1 MNALD
6 EFVAQLERNRR
17 GQGGV
22 AVSVCSAH
30 PLVLRA
36 AFRSALRHDT
46 FALIEST
53 SNQVD
58 QYGGYT
64 GMKPA
69 DFAALVKQIAKE
81 EGFPAERV
89 LLGGDH
95 LGPNSWRNQGSEKAM
110 QETLELVR
118 SYVQAG
124 YRKIHL
130 DASFV
135 CSDDAGVLSDE
146 IVARRCAQM
155 ARVAEEAA
163 SGDKPIYVVGTE
175 VPTPGGT
182 QTDEGMHITSPADV
196 ERTLSVF
203 KETFLAHGLESA
215 WKRVVGLVIQ
225 PGVEFGDAMVHDYQP
240 QPALTAAIDQHPGM
254 VYEAHSTDYQSGS
267 NLARLAGNHFF
278 ILKVGP
284 WLTYA
289 LREGLF
295 SLELIERELNPS
307 RPSHFRETLAK
318 VMKAD
323 PKYWEKYYSGGKDEV
338 NYKIAFSYS
347 DRARYYLGHREVV
360 DSLNRLLENL
370 SPEVPDGLISQYLPT
385 QYRAVREGTLGRT
398 PSELA
403 VDRVSNVLDLY
414 FAAANQAAA

>member
-6 EFVAQLERNRR
+6 EFVAQLERNRS

-36 AFRSALRHDT
+36 AFRSALRFDT

-69 DFAALVKQIAKE
+69 DFAALVNKIAAE
-81 EGFPAERV
+81 EGFPAERI

-95 LGPNSWRNQGSEKAM
+95 LGPNSWRHLGSEKAM
-110 QETLELVR
+110 QETLQLVR

-135 CSDDAGVLSDE
+135 CSDDAGPLSDE

-155 ARVAEEAA
+155 AQVAEEAA
-163 SGDKPIYVVGTE
+163 TGAKPIYVVGTE
-175 VPTPGGT
+175 VPIPGGT
-182 QTDEGMHITSPADV
+182 QVDEGMHVTSPADV
-196 ERTLSVF
+196 ERTLGVF
-203 KETFLAHGLESA
+203 RETFLAHGLNDA
-215 WKRVVGLVIQ
+215 WSRVIGLVIQ

-240 QPALTAAIDQHPGM
+240 TPALTAVIDRQPGLA
-254 VYEAHSTDYQSGS
+254 YEAHSTDYQSGS
-267 NLARLAGNHFF
+267 NLARLAQNHFF

-295 SLELIERELNPS
+295 SLECIERELKPANPS
-307 RPSHFRETLAK
+307 CFRETLTG

-323 PKYWEKYYSGGKDEV
+323 PKYWEKYYSGSADEV
-338 NYKIAFSYS
+338 DYKIAFSYS
-347 DRARYYLGHREVV
+347 DRARYYLGHKDVV

-370 SPEVPDGLISQYLPT
+370 APEVPDGLISQYLPI
-385 QYRAVREGTLGRT
+385 QYQAVREGKLGKH
-398 PSELA
+398 PMDLA

-414 FAAANQAAA
+414 FAAGQ

>member
-36 AFRSALRHDT
+36 AFRSALRYDT

-69 DFAALVKQIAKE
+69 DFAALVRRIAEE

-95 LGPNSWRNQGSEKAM
+95 LGPNSWRHLGSEKAM
-110 QETLELVR
+110 QETLQLVR

-135 CSDDAGVLSDE
+135 CADDAGPLSDE
-146 IVARRCAQM
+146 VVARRCAQM
-155 ARVAEEAA
+155 AQVAEEAA
-163 SGDKPIYVVGTE
+163 SGEKPIYVVGTE

-182 QTDEGMHITSPADV
+182 QADEGMHVTSPADV
-196 ERTLSVF
+196 ERTLGVF
-203 KETFLAHGLESA
+203 RETFLAHGLSDA
-215 WKRVVGLVIQ
+215 WSRVVGLVIQ

-240 QPALTAAIDQHPGM
+240 TPALTAVIDRQPGLA
-254 VYEAHSTDYQSGS
+254 YEAHSTDYQSGS
-267 NLARLAGNHFF
+267 NLARLARNHFF

-295 SLELIERELNPS
+295 SLECIERELNPANPS
-307 RPSHFRETLAK
+307 RFRETLAG

-323 PKYWEKYYSGGKDEV
+323 PKYWEKYYSGSADEV
-338 NYKIAFSYS
+338 DYKIAFSYS
-347 DRARYYLGHREVV
+347 DRARYYLGHKDVA
-360 DSLNRLLENL
+360 DSLNRLLDNL
-370 SPEVPDGLISQYLPT
+370 SPEVPDGLISQYLPL
-385 QYRAVREGTLGRT
+385 QYQAVREGRLGKH
-398 PSELA
+398 PMDLA

-414 FAAANQAAA
+414 FEAGK

>member
-6 EFVAQLERNRR
+6 EFVSQLERNRR
-17 GQGGV
+17 GQGGA

-36 AFRSALRHDT
+36 AFRSALRYDT

-69 DFAALVKQIAKE
+69 DFAALVNKIAAE

-95 LGPNSWRNQGSEKAM
+95 LGPNSWRHLGSEKAM
-110 QETLELVR
+110 QETLQLVR

-135 CSDDAGVLSDE
+135 CSDDAGTLSDE

-155 ARVAEEAA
+155 AQVAEEAA
-163 SGDKPIYVVGTE
+163 SGTKPIYVVGTE

-182 QTDEGMHITSPADV
+182 QADEGMHVTSPADV
-196 ERTLSVF
+196 ERTLGVF
-203 KETFLAHGLESA
+203 RDTFLDHGLSDA
-215 WKRVVGLVIQ
+215 WNRVVGLVIQ

-240 QPALTAAIDQHPGM
+240 TPALTAVIDRQPGLA
-254 VYEAHSTDYQSGS
+254 YEAHSTDYQSGS
-267 NLARLAGNHFF
+267 NLARLVDNHFF

-295 SLELIERELNPS
+295 SLEFIECELKPANPS
-307 RPSHFRETLAK
+307 RFRETLAR
-318 VMKAD
+318 VMQAD
-323 PKYWEKYYSGGKDEV
+323 PKYWEKYYSGSADEV
-338 NYKIAFSYS
+338 DYKIAFSYS
-347 DRARYYLGHREVV
+347 DRARYYLGHKDVV
-360 DSLNRLLENL
+360 DSLNRLLDNL
-370 SPEVPDGLISQYLPT
+370 SPEVPDGLISQYLPM
-385 QYRAVREGTLGRT
+385 QYQAVREGKLGKH
-398 PSELA
+398 PADLA

-414 FAAANQAAA
+414 FGAGK

>member
-36 AFRSALRHDT
+36 AFRSALRYDT

-69 DFAALVKQIAKE
+69 DFAALVRRIAEE

-95 LGPNSWRNQGSEKAM
+95 LGPNSWRHLGSEKAM
-110 QETLELVR
+110 QETLQLVR

-135 CSDDAGVLSDE
+135 CTDDAGPLSDE
-146 IVARRCAQM
+146 VVARRCAQM
-155 ARVAEEAA
+155 AQVAEEAA
-163 SGDKPIYVVGTE
+163 SGEKPIYVVGTE

-182 QTDEGMHITSPADV
+182 QVDEGMHVTSPADV
-196 ERTLSVF
+196 ERTLGVF
-203 KETFLAHGLESA
+203 RETFLAHGLSDA
-215 WKRVVGLVIQ
+215 WSRVVGLVIQ

-240 QPALTAAIDQHPGM
+240 TPALTAVIDRQPGLA
-254 VYEAHSTDYQSGS
+254 YEAHSTDYQSGS
-267 NLARLAGNHFF
+267 NLASLARNHFF

-295 SLELIERELNPS
+295 SLECIERELKPANPS
-307 RPSHFRETLAK
+307 RFRETLAG
-318 VMKAD
+318 VMNAD
-323 PKYWEKYYSGGKDEV
+323 PKYWEKYYSGSADEV
-338 NYKIAFSYS
+338 DYKIAFSYS
-347 DRARYYLGHREVV
+347 DRARYYLGHKDVV
-360 DSLNRLLENL
+360 DSLNSLLENL
-370 SPEVPDGLISQYLPT
+370 SPEVPDGLISQYLPL
-385 QYRAVREGTLGRT
+385 QYQAVREGRLGKH
-398 PSELA
+398 PMDLA

-414 FAAANQAAA
+414 FAAGK

>member
-36 AFRSALRHDT
+36 AFRSALRYDT

-69 DFAALVKQIAKE
+69 DFAALVRRIAEE

-95 LGPNSWRNQGSEKAM
+95 LGPNSWRHLGSEKAM
-110 QETLELVR
+110 QETLQLVR

-135 CSDDAGVLSDE
+135 CTDDAGPLSDE
-146 IVARRCAQM
+146 VVARRCAQM
-155 ARVAEEAA
+155 AQVAEEAA
-163 SGDKPIYVVGTE
+163 SGEKPIYVVGTE

-182 QTDEGMHITSPADV
+182 QADEGMHVTSPADV
-196 ERTLSVF
+196 ERTLGVF
-203 KETFLAHGLESA
+203 RETFLAHGLSDA
-215 WKRVVGLVIQ
+215 WSRVVGLVIQ

-240 QPALTAAIDQHPGM
+240 TPALTAVIDRQPGLA
-254 VYEAHSTDYQSGS
+254 YEAHSTDYQSGS
-267 NLARLAGNHFF
+267 NLARLARNHFF

-295 SLELIERELNPS
+295 SLECIERELNPANPS
-307 RPSHFRETLAK
+307 RFRETLAG

-323 PKYWEKYYSGGKDEV
+323 PKYWEKYYSGSADEV
-338 NYKIAFSYS
+338 DYKIAFSYS
-347 DRARYYLGHREVV
+347 DRARYYLGHKDVA
-360 DSLNRLLENL
+360 DSLNRLLDNL
-370 SPEVPDGLISQYLPT
+370 SPEVPDGLISQYLPL
-385 QYRAVREGTLGRT
+385 QYQAVREGRLGKH
-398 PSELA
+398 PMDLA

-414 FAAANQAAA
+414 FEAGK

>member
-6 EFVAQLERNRR
+6 EFAAQLERNRA
-17 GQGGV
+17 GEGGV

-30 PLVLRA
+30 PMVLRA

-69 DFAALVKQIAKE
+69 DFAALVRKIADE
-81 EGFPAERV
+81 EGFPSERV

-95 LGPNSWRNQGSEKAM
+95 LGPNSWRHLGSEKAM
-110 QETLELVR
+110 QETLQLVR

-135 CSDDAGVLSDE
+135 CSDDSGPLSDE

-155 ARVAEEAA
+155 AEVAEEAA
-163 SGDKPIYVVGTE
+163 TGDKPIYVVGTE

-182 QTDEGMHITSPADV
+182 QADEGMHVTSPADV
-196 ERTLSVF
+196 ERTLGVF
-203 KETFLAHGLESA
+203 RETFLAHGLGDA
-215 WKRVVGLVIQ
+215 WSRVVGLVIQ

-240 QPALTAAIDQHPGM
+240 TPALTAVMDRYPGM
-254 VYEAHSTDYQSGS
+254 AYEAHSTDYQSGS
-267 NLARLAGNHFF
+267 NLARMVQNHFF

-295 SLELIERELNPS
+295 GLEFMERELNPASPS
-307 RPSHFRETLAK
+307 RFRETLAR

-323 PKYWEKYYSGGKDEV
+323 PKYWEKYYSGSADEV
-338 NYKIAFSYS
+338 DYKLAFSYS
-347 DRARYYLGHREVV
+347 DRARYYLGNREVG

-370 SPEVPDGLISQYLPT
+370 SPEVPDGLISQYLPM
-385 QYRAVREGTLGRT
+385 QYQAVREGSLGKH
-398 PSELA
+398 PSALA

-414 FAAANQAAA
+414 FAAGK

>member
-6 EFVAQLERNRR
+6 EFVAKLERNRS

-36 AFRSALRHDT
+36 AFRSALRFDT

-69 DFAALVKQIAKE
+69 DFAALVNKIAAE
-81 EGFPAERV
+81 EGFPAERI

-95 LGPNSWRNQGSEKAM
+95 LGPNSWRHLGSEKAM
-110 QETLELVR
+110 QETLQLVR

-135 CSDDAGVLSDE
+135 CSDDAGPLSDE

-155 ARVAEEAA
+155 AQVAEEAA
-163 SGDKPIYVVGTE
+163 TGAKPIYVVGTE
-175 VPTPGGT
+175 VPIPGGT
-182 QTDEGMHITSPADV
+182 QVDEGMHVTSPADV
-196 ERTLSVF
+196 ERTLGVF
-203 KETFLAHGLESA
+203 RETFLAHGLNDA
-215 WKRVVGLVIQ
+215 WSRVVGLVIQ

-240 QPALTAAIDQHPGM
+240 TPALTAVIDRQPGLA
-254 VYEAHSTDYQSGS
+254 YEAHSTDYQSGS
-267 NLARLAGNHFF
+267 NLARLAQNHFF

-295 SLELIERELNPS
+295 SLECVERELKPANPS
-307 RPSHFRETLAK
+307 CFRETLTG

-323 PKYWEKYYSGGKDEV
+323 PKYWEKYYSGSADEV
-338 NYKIAFSYS
+338 DYKIAFSYS
-347 DRARYYLGHREVV
+347 DRARYYLGHKDVV

-370 SPEVPDGLISQYLPT
+370 APEVPDGLISQYLPI
-385 QYRAVREGTLGRT
+385 QYQAVREGKLGKH
-398 PSELA
+398 PMDLA
-403 VDRVSNVLDLY
+403 VDRVNNVLDLY
-414 FAAANQAAA
+414 FAAGQ

>member
-6 EFVAQLERNRR
+6 EFVSQLERNRR

-36 AFRSALRHDT
+36 AFRSALRYDT

-69 DFAALVKQIAKE
+69 DFAALVRRIAEE
-81 EGFPAERV
+81 EGFPTGRV

-95 LGPNSWRNQGSEKAM
+95 LGPNSWRHLGSEKAM
-110 QETLELVR
+110 QETLQLVR

-135 CSDDAGVLSDE
+135 CTDDAGPLSDE
-146 IVARRCAQM
+146 VVARRCAQM
-155 ARVAEEAA
+155 AQVAEEAA
-163 SGDKPIYVVGTE
+163 SGEKPIYVVGTE

-182 QTDEGMHITSPADV
+182 QVDEGMHVTSPADV
-196 ERTLSVF
+196 ERTLGVF
-203 KETFLAHGLESA
+203 RETFLAHGLSDA
-215 WKRVVGLVIQ
+215 WSRVVGLVIQ

-240 QPALTAAIDQHPGM
+240 TPALTAVIDRQPGLA
-254 VYEAHSTDYQSGS
+254 YEAHSTDYQSGS
-267 NLARLAGNHFF
+267 NLARLARNHFF

-295 SLELIERELNPS
+295 SLECIERELNPANPS
-307 RPSHFRETLAK
+307 RFRETLAG
-318 VMKAD
+318 VMKSD
-323 PKYWEKYYSGGKDEV
+323 PKYWEKYYSGSADEV
-338 NYKIAFSYS
+338 DYKIAFSYS
-347 DRARYYLGHREVV
+347 DRARYYLGHKDVA
-360 DSLNRLLENL
+360 DSLNRLLDNL
-370 SPEVPDGLISQYLPT
+370 SPEVPDGLISQYLPL
-385 QYRAVREGTLGRT
+385 QYQAVREGRLGKH
-398 PSELA
+398 PMDLA

-414 FAAANQAAA
+414 FEAGK

>member
-36 AFRSALRHDT
+36 AFRSALRYDT

-69 DFAALVKQIAKE
+69 DFAALVRRIAEE

-95 LGPNSWRNQGSEKAM
+95 LGPNSWRHLGSEKAM
-110 QETLELVR
+110 QETLQLVR

-135 CSDDAGVLSDE
+135 CTDDAGPLSDE
-146 IVARRCAQM
+146 VVARRCAQM
-155 ARVAEEAA
+155 AQVAEEAA
-163 SGDKPIYVVGTE
+163 SGEKPIYVVGTE

-182 QTDEGMHITSPADV
+182 QVDEGMHVTSPADV
-196 ERTLSVF
+196 ERTLGVF
-203 KETFLAHGLESA
+203 RETFLAHGLSDA
-215 WKRVVGLVIQ
+215 WSRVVGLVIQ

-240 QPALTAAIDQHPGM
+240 MPAITAVIDRQPGLA
-254 VYEAHSTDYQSGS
+254 YEAHSTDYQSGS
-267 NLARLAGNHFF
+267 NLASLARNHFF

-295 SLELIERELNPS
+295 SLECIERELNPANPS
-307 RPSHFRETLAK
+307 RFRETLAG

-323 PKYWEKYYSGGKDEV
+323 PKYWEKYYSGSADEV
-338 NYKIAFSYS
+338 DYKIAFSYS
-347 DRARYYLGHREVV
+347 DRARYYLGHKDVA

-370 SPEVPDGLISQYLPT
+370 SPEVPDGLISQYLPL
-385 QYRAVREGTLGRT
+385 QYQAVREGRLGKH
-398 PSELA
+398 PMDLA

-414 FAAANQAAA
+414 FEAGK

>member
-30 PLVLRA
+30 PMILRA
-36 AFRSALRHDT
+36 AFRSALRYDT

-69 DFAALVKQIAKE
+69 DFAALVKQIAAE
-81 EGFPAERV
+81 ERFPAERV

-95 LGPNSWRNQGSEKAM
+95 LGPNSWRHLGSEKAM
-110 QETLELVR
+110 QETLQLVR

-155 ARVAEEAA
+155 AQVAEDAA
-163 SGDKPIYVVGTE
+163 TGEKPIYVVGTE

-182 QTDEGMHITSPADV
+182 QADEGMHVTSPADV
-196 ERTLSVF
+196 ERTLGVF
-203 KETFLAHGLESA
+203 KETFLEHGLSEA
-215 WKRVVGLVIQ
+215 WNRVVGLVIQ
-225 PGVEFGDAMVHDYQP
+225 PGVEFGDSMVHDYQP
-240 QPALTAAIDQHPGM
+240 TPALAAVIDRHPGM
-254 VYEAHSTDYQSGS
+254 AYEAHSTDYQSGS
-267 NLARLAGNHFF
+267 NLARLVDNHFF

-295 SLELIERELNPS
+295 SLEFIERELDPANPS
-307 RPSHFRETLAK
+307 RFRETLAR

-323 PKYWEKYYSGGKDEV
+323 PKYWEKYYSGGAEEV
-338 NYKIAFSYS
+338 NYKLAFSYS
-347 DRARYYLGHREVV
+347 DRARYYLGNREVAGA
-360 DSLNRLLENL
+360 LERLLDNL
-370 SPEVPDGLISQYLPT
+370 SPEVPDGLISQYLPM
-385 QYRAVREGTLGRT
+385 QYRSIREGRLGRH
-398 PSELA
+398 PSDLA

-414 FAAANQAAA
+414 FAAGK

>member
-36 AFRSALRHDT
+36 AFRSALRYDT

-69 DFAALVKQIAKE
+69 DFAALVRRIAEE

-95 LGPNSWRNQGSEKAM
+95 LGPNSWRHLGSEKAM
-110 QETLELVR
+110 QETLQLVR

-135 CSDDAGVLSDE
+135 CADDAGPLSDE

-155 ARVAEEAA
+155 AQVAEEAA
-163 SGDKPIYVVGTE
+163 SDEKPIYVVGTE

-182 QTDEGMHITSPADV
+182 QADEGMHVTSPADV
-196 ERTLSVF
+196 DRTLGVF
-203 KETFLAHGLESA
+203 RETFLAHGLSDA
-215 WKRVVGLVIQ
+215 WSRVVGLVIQ

-240 QPALTAAIDQHPGM
+240 TPALTAVIDRQPGLA
-254 VYEAHSTDYQSGS
+254 YEAHSTDYQSGS
-267 NLARLAGNHFF
+267 NLARLAQNHFF

-295 SLELIERELNPS
+295 SLECIERELNPANPS
-307 RPSHFRETLAK
+307 RFRETLAG

-323 PKYWEKYYSGGKDEV
+323 PKYWEKYYSGSADEV
-338 NYKIAFSYS
+338 DYKIAFSYS
-347 DRARYYLGHREVV
+347 DRARYYLGHKDVA
-360 DSLNRLLENL
+360 DSLNQLLDNL
-370 SPEVPDGLISQYLPT
+370 SPEVPDGLISQYLPM
-385 QYRAVREGTLGRT
+385 QYQAVREGRLGKH
-398 PSELA
+398 PSDLA

-414 FAAANQAAA
+414 FAAGK

>member
-6 EFVAQLERNRR
+6 EFVAQLERNRS

-36 AFRSALRHDT
+36 AFRSALRFDT
-46 FALIEST
+46 FALIELT

-64 GMKPA
+64 GMRPA
-69 DFAALVKQIAKE
+69 DFAALVNKIAVE
-81 EGFPAERV
+81 EGFPVERV

-95 LGPNSWRNQGSEKAM
+95 LGPNSWRHLGSEKAM
-110 QETLELVR
+110 QETLQLVR

-135 CSDDAGVLSDE
+135 CSDDAGPLSDE

-155 ARVAEEAA
+155 AQVAEEAA
-163 SGDKPIYVVGTE
+163 TGAKPIYVVGTE
-175 VPTPGGT
+175 APIPGGT
-182 QTDEGMHITSPADV
+182 QVDEGMHVTSPADV
-196 ERTLSVF
+196 ERTLGVF
-203 KETFLAHGLESA
+203 RETFLAHGLNDA
-215 WKRVVGLVIQ
+215 WSRVVGLVIQ

-240 QPALTAAIDQHPGM
+240 TPALTAVIDRQPGLA
-254 VYEAHSTDYQSGS
+254 YEAHSTDYQSGS
-267 NLARLAGNHFF
+267 NLARLAQNHFF

-295 SLELIERELNPS
+295 SLECIERELKPANPS
-307 RPSHFRETLAK
+307 RFRETLTG

-323 PKYWEKYYSGGKDEV
+323 PKYWEKYYSGSADEV
-338 NYKIAFSYS
+338 DYKIAFSYS
-347 DRARYYLGHREVV
+347 DRARYYLGHKDVV

-370 SPEVPDGLISQYLPT
+370 APEVPDGLISQYLPI
-385 QYRAVREGTLGRT
+385 QYQAVREGKLGKH
-398 PSELA
+398 PMDLA

-414 FAAANQAAA
+414 FAAGQ

>member
-36 AFRSALRHDT
+36 AFRSALRYDT

-69 DFAALVKQIAKE
+69 DFAALVRRIAEE

-95 LGPNSWRNQGSEKAM
+95 LGPNSWRHLGSEKAM
-110 QETLELVR
+110 QETLQLVR

-135 CSDDAGVLSDE
+135 CTDDAGPLSDE
-146 IVARRCAQM
+146 VVARRCAQM
-155 ARVAEEAA
+155 AQVAEEAA
-163 SGDKPIYVVGTE
+163 SGEKPIYVVGTE

-182 QTDEGMHITSPADV
+182 QADEGMHVTSPADV
-196 ERTLSVF
+196 ERTLGVF
-203 KETFLAHGLESA
+203 RETFLAHGLSDA
-215 WKRVVGLVIQ
+215 WSRVVGLVIQ

-240 QPALTAAIDQHPGM
+240 MPAITAVIDRQPGLA
-254 VYEAHSTDYQSGS
+254 YEAHSTDYQSGS
-267 NLARLAGNHFF
+267 NLARLARNHFF

-295 SLELIERELNPS
+295 SLECIERELNPANPS
-307 RPSHFRETLAK
+307 RFRETLAG

-323 PKYWEKYYSGGKDEV
+323 PKYWEKYYSGSADEV
-338 NYKIAFSYS
+338 DYKIAFSYS
-347 DRARYYLGHREVV
+347 DRARYYLGHKDVA

-370 SPEVPDGLISQYLPT
+370 SPEVPDGLISQYLPL
-385 QYRAVREGTLGRT
+385 QYQAVREGRLGKH
-398 PSELA
+398 PMDLA

-414 FAAANQAAA
+414 FAAGK

>member
-1 MNALD
+1 MNTLD
-6 EFVAQLERNRR
+6 EFVAQLERNRS

-36 AFRSALRHDT
+36 AFRSARRYDT

-69 DFAALVKQIAKE
+69 DFAALVNKIAAE
-81 EGFPAERV
+81 EGFPAERI

-95 LGPNSWRNQGSEKAM
+95 LGPNSWRHLGSEKAM
-110 QETLELVR
+110 QETLQLVR

-135 CSDDAGVLSDE
+135 CSDDAGPLSDE

-155 ARVAEEAA
+155 AQVAEEAA
-163 SGDKPIYVVGTE
+163 TGAKPIYVVGTE
-175 VPTPGGT
+175 VPIPGGT
-182 QTDEGMHITSPADV
+182 QVDEGMHVTSPADV
-196 ERTLSVF
+196 ERTLGVF
-203 KETFLAHGLESA
+203 RETFLAHGLNDA
-215 WKRVVGLVIQ
+215 WSRVVGLVIQ

-240 QPALTAAIDQHPGM
+240 TPALTAVIDRQPGLA
-254 VYEAHSTDYQSGS
+254 YEAHSTDYQSGS
-267 NLARLAGNHFF
+267 NLARLAQNHFF

-295 SLELIERELNPS
+295 SLECIERELKPANPS
-307 RPSHFRETLAK
+307 RFRETLTG

-323 PKYWEKYYSGGKDEV
+323 PKYWEKYYSGSADEV
-338 NYKIAFSYS
+338 DYKIAFSYS
-347 DRARYYLGHREVV
+347 DRARYYLGHKDVV

-370 SPEVPDGLISQYLPT
+370 APEVPDGLISQYLPI
-385 QYRAVREGTLGRT
+385 QYQAVREGKLGKH
-398 PSELA
+398 PMDLA

-414 FAAANQAAA
+414 FAAGQ

>member
-36 AFRSALRHDT
+36 AFRSALRYDT

-69 DFAALVKQIAKE
+69 DFAALVRRIAEE

-95 LGPNSWRNQGSEKAM
+95 LGPNSWRHLGSEKAM
-110 QETLELVR
+110 QETLQLVR

-135 CSDDAGVLSDE
+135 CTDDAGPLSDE
-146 IVARRCAQM
+146 VVARRCAQM
-155 ARVAEEAA
+155 AQVAEEAA
-163 SGDKPIYVVGTE
+163 SGEKPIYVVGTE

-182 QTDEGMHITSPADV
+182 QADEGMHVTSPADV
-196 ERTLSVF
+196 ERTLGVF
-203 KETFLAHGLESA
+203 RETFLAHGLSDA
-215 WKRVVGLVIQ
+215 WSRVVGLVIQ

-240 QPALTAAIDQHPGM
+240 MPAITAVIDRQPGLA
-254 VYEAHSTDYQSGS
+254 YEAHSTDYQSGS
-267 NLARLAGNHFF
+267 NLASLARNHFF

-295 SLELIERELNPS
+295 SLECIERELNPANPS
-307 RPSHFRETLAK
+307 RFRETLAG

-323 PKYWEKYYSGGKDEV
+323 PKYWEKYYSGSADEV
-338 NYKIAFSYS
+338 DYKIAFSYS
-347 DRARYYLGHREVV
+347 DRARYYLGHKDVA

-370 SPEVPDGLISQYLPT
+370 SPEVPDGLISQYLPL
-385 QYRAVREGTLGRT
+385 QYQAVREGRLGKH
-398 PSELA
+398 PMDLA

-414 FAAANQAAA
+414 FEAGK

>member
-6 EFVAQLERNRR
+6 EFVSQLERNRR

-36 AFRSALRHDT
+36 AFRSALRYDT

-69 DFAALVKQIAKE
+69 DFAALVRRIAEE

-95 LGPNSWRNQGSEKAM
+95 LGPNSWRHLGSEKAM
-110 QETLELVR
+110 QETLQLVR

-135 CSDDAGVLSDE
+135 CTDDAGPLSDE
-146 IVARRCAQM
+146 VVARRCAQM
-155 ARVAEEAA
+155 AQVAEEAA
-163 SGDKPIYVVGTE
+163 SGEKPIYVVGTE

-182 QTDEGMHITSPADV
+182 QADEGMHVTSPADV
-196 ERTLSVF
+196 ERTLGVF
-203 KETFLAHGLESA
+203 RETFLAHGLSDA
-215 WKRVVGLVIQ
+215 WSRVVGLVIQ

-240 QPALTAAIDQHPGM
+240 TPAITAVIDRQPGLA
-254 VYEAHSTDYQSGS
+254 YEAHSTDYQSGS
-267 NLARLAGNHFF
+267 NLARLARNHFF

-295 SLELIERELNPS
+295 SLECIERELNPANPS
-307 RPSHFRETLAK
+307 RFRETLAG

-323 PKYWEKYYSGGKDEV
+323 PKYWEKYYSGSADEV
-338 NYKIAFSYS
+338 DYKIAFSYS
-347 DRARYYLGHREVV
+347 DRARYYLGHKDVA
-360 DSLNRLLENL
+360 DSLNRLLDNL
-370 SPEVPDGLISQYLPT
+370 SPEVPDGLISQYLPL
-385 QYRAVREGTLGRT
+385 QYQAVREGRLGKH
-398 PSELA
+398 PMDLA

-414 FAAANQAAA
+414 FEAGK

>member
-36 AFRSALRHDT
+36 AFRSALRYDT

-69 DFAALVKQIAKE
+69 DFAALVRRIAEE
-81 EGFPAERV
+81 EGFPTERV

-95 LGPNSWRNQGSEKAM
+95 LGPNSWRHLGSEKAM
-110 QETLELVR
+110 QETLQLVR

-135 CSDDAGVLSDE
+135 CTDDAGPLSDE
-146 IVARRCAQM
+146 VVARRCAQM
-155 ARVAEEAA
+155 AQVAEMAA
-163 SGDKPIYVVGTE
+163 SGEKPIYVVGTE

-182 QTDEGMHITSPADV
+182 QADEGMHVTSPADV
-196 ERTLSVF
+196 ERTLGVF
-203 KETFLAHGLESA
+203 RETFLAHGLSDA
-215 WKRVVGLVIQ
+215 WSRVVGLVIQ

-240 QPALTAAIDQHPGM
+240 MPAITAVIDRQPGLA
-254 VYEAHSTDYQSGS
+254 YEAHSTDYQSGS
-267 NLARLAGNHFF
+267 NLASLARNHFF

-295 SLELIERELNPS
+295 SLECIERELNPANPS
-307 RPSHFRETLAK
+307 RFRETLAG

-323 PKYWEKYYSGGKDEV
+323 PKYWEKYYSGSADEV
-338 NYKIAFSYS
+338 DYKIAFSYS
-347 DRARYYLGHREVV
+347 DRARYYLGHKDVA
-360 DSLNRLLENL
+360 DSLNRLLDNL
-370 SPEVPDGLISQYLPT
+370 SPEVPDGLISQYLPL
-385 QYRAVREGTLGRT
+385 QYQAVREGRLGKH
-398 PSELA
+398 PMDLA

-414 FAAANQAAA
+414 FAAGK

>member
-36 AFRSALRHDT
+36 AFRSALRYDT

-69 DFAALVKQIAKE
+69 DFAALVRRIAEE

-95 LGPNSWRNQGSEKAM
+95 LGPNSWRHLGSEKAM
-110 QETLELVR
+110 QETLQLVR

-135 CSDDAGVLSDE
+135 CADDAGPLSDE

-155 ARVAEEAA
+155 AQVAEEAA
-163 SGDKPIYVVGTE
+163 SGEKPIYVVGTE

-182 QTDEGMHITSPADV
+182 QADEGMHVTSPADV
-196 ERTLSVF
+196 ERTLGVF
-203 KETFLAHGLESA
+203 RETFLAHGLSDA
-215 WKRVVGLVIQ
+215 WSRVVGLVIQ

-240 QPALTAAIDQHPGM
+240 MPAITAVIDRQPGLA
-254 VYEAHSTDYQSGS
+254 YEAHSTDYQSGS
-267 NLARLAGNHFF
+267 NLARLARNHFF

-295 SLELIERELNPS
+295 SLECIERELNPANPS
-307 RPSHFRETLAK
+307 RFRETLAG

-323 PKYWEKYYSGGKDEV
+323 PKYWEKYYSGSADEV
-338 NYKIAFSYS
+338 DYKIAFSYS
-347 DRARYYLGHREVV
+347 DRARYYLGHKDVA
-360 DSLNRLLENL
+360 DSLNQLLDNL
-370 SPEVPDGLISQYLPT
+370 SPEVPDGLISQYLPM
-385 QYRAVREGTLGRT
+385 QYQAVREGRLGKH
-398 PSELA
+398 PSDLA

-414 FAAANQAAA
+414 FAAGK

>member
-6 EFVAQLERNRR
+6 EFVAQLERNRS

-36 AFRSALRHDT
+36 AFRSALRFDT

-69 DFAALVKQIAKE
+69 DFAALVNKIAAE
-81 EGFPAERV
+81 EGFPAERI

-95 LGPNSWRNQGSEKAM
+95 LGPNSWRHLGSEKAM
-110 QETLELVR
+110 QETLQLVR

-135 CSDDAGVLSDE
+135 CSDDAGPLSDE

-155 ARVAEEAA
+155 AQVAEEAA
-163 SGDKPIYVVGTE
+163 TGAKPIYVVGTE
-175 VPTPGGT
+175 VPIPGGT
-182 QTDEGMHITSPADV
+182 QVDEGMHV
-196 ERTLSVF
+196 ERTLGVF
-203 KETFLAHGLESA
+203 RETFLAHGLNDA
-215 WKRVVGLVIQ
+215 WSRVVGLVIQ

-240 QPALTAAIDQHPGM
+240 TPALTAVIDRQPGLA
-254 VYEAHSTDYQSGS
+254 YEAHSTDYQSGS
-267 NLARLAGNHFF
+267 NLARLAQNHFF

-295 SLELIERELNPS
+295 SLECIERELKPANPS
-307 RPSHFRETLAK
+307 CFRETLTG

-323 PKYWEKYYSGGKDEV
+323 PKYWEKYYSGSADEV
-338 NYKIAFSYS
+338 DYKIAFSYS
-347 DRARYYLGHREVV
+347 DRARYYLGHKDVV

-370 SPEVPDGLISQYLPT
+370 APEVPDGLISQYLPI
-385 QYRAVREGTLGRT
+385 QYQAVREGKLGKH
-398 PSELA
+398 PMDLA

-414 FAAANQAAA
+414 FAAGQ

>member
-1 MNALD
+1 MTALD
-6 EFVAQLERNRR
+6 EFVTQLERNRR

-30 PLVLRA
+30 PMVLRA
-36 AFRSALRHDT
+36 AFRSARRHDT

-69 DFAALVKQIAKE
+69 DFAALVSRIAAE

-95 LGPNSWRNQGSEKAM
+95 LGPNTWRHLGSEQAM
-110 QETLELVR
+110 RETLQLVR

-135 CSDDAGVLSDE
+135 CSDDAGPLSDE

-155 ARVAEEAA
+155 AQVAEEAA
-163 SGDKPIYVVGTE
+163 SGDNPIYVVGTE

-182 QTDEGMHITSPADV
+182 QADEGMHVTSPADV
-196 ERTLSVF
+196 ERTLGVF
-203 KETFLAHGLESA
+203 RETFLAHGLGEA

-240 QPALTAAIDQHPGM
+240 TPALTAVIDRHGGM
-254 VYEAHSTDYQSGS
+254 AYEAHSTDYQSGS
-267 NLARLAGNHFF
+267 NLARLAQNHFF

-295 SLELIERELNPS
+295 SLELIEREIKPANPS
-307 RPSHFRETLAK
+307 RFRETLAG

-323 PKYWEKYYSGGKDEV
+323 PKYWEKYYSGSDDEV
-338 NYKIAFSYS
+338 DYKIAFSYS
-347 DRARYYLGHREVV
+347 DRARYYLGHKDVV
-360 DSLNRLLENL
+360 ASLDRLIANL
-370 SPEVPDGLISQYLPT
+370 SPEVPDGLISQYLPM
-385 QYRAVREGTLGRT
+385 QYLAVREGRLGKH
-398 PSELA
+398 PADLA

-414 FAAANQAAA
+414 FAAAR

>member
-36 AFRSALRHDT
+36 AFRSALRYDT

-69 DFAALVKQIAKE
+69 DFAALVRRIAEE

-95 LGPNSWRNQGSEKAM
+95 LGPNSWRHLGSEKAM
-110 QETLELVR
+110 QETLQLVR

-135 CSDDAGVLSDE
+135 CADDAGPLSDE

-155 ARVAEEAA
+155 AQVAEEAA
-163 SGDKPIYVVGTE
+163 SDEKPIYVVGTE

-182 QTDEGMHITSPADV
+182 QADEGMHVTSPADV
-196 ERTLSVF
+196 ERTLGVF
-203 KETFLAHGLESA
+203 RETFLAHGLSDA
-215 WKRVVGLVIQ
+215 WSRVVGLVIQ

-240 QPALTAAIDQHPGM
+240 MPAITAVIDRQPGLA
-254 VYEAHSTDYQSGS
+254 YEAHSTDYQSGS
-267 NLARLAGNHFF
+267 NLARLARNHFF

-295 SLELIERELNPS
+295 SLECIERELNPANPS
-307 RPSHFRETLAK
+307 RFRETLAG

-323 PKYWEKYYSGGKDEV
+323 PKYWEKYYSGSADEV
-338 NYKIAFSYS
+338 DYKIAFSYS
-347 DRARYYLGHREVV
+347 DRARYYLGHKDVA

-370 SPEVPDGLISQYLPT
+370 SPEVPDGLISQYLPL
-385 QYRAVREGTLGRT
+385 QYQAVREGRLGKH
-398 PSELA
+398 PMDLA

-414 FAAANQAAA
+414 FAAGK

>member
-36 AFRSALRHDT
+36 AFRSALRYDT

-69 DFAALVKQIAKE
+69 DFAALVRRIAEE

-95 LGPNSWRNQGSEKAM
+95 LGPNSWRHLGSEKAM
-110 QETLELVR
+110 QETLQLVR

-135 CSDDAGVLSDE
+135 CTDDAGPLSDE
-146 IVARRCAQM
+146 VVARRCAQM
-155 ARVAEEAA
+155 AQVAEEAA
-163 SGDKPIYVVGTE
+163 SGEKPIYVVGTE

-182 QTDEGMHITSPADV
+182 QADEGMHVTSPADV
-196 ERTLSVF
+196 ERTLGVF
-203 KETFLAHGLESA
+203 RETFLAHGLSDA
-215 WKRVVGLVIQ
+215 WSRVVGLVIQ

-240 QPALTAAIDQHPGM
+240 MPAITAVIDRQPGLA
-254 VYEAHSTDYQSGS
+254 YEAHSTDYQSGS
-267 NLARLAGNHFF
+267 NLARLARNHFF

-295 SLELIERELNPS
+295 SLECIERELNPANPS
-307 RPSHFRETLAK
+307 RFRETLAG

-323 PKYWEKYYSGGKDEV
+323 PKYWEKYYSGSADEV
-338 NYKIAFSYS
+338 DYKIAFSYS
-347 DRARYYLGHREVV
+347 DRARYYLGHKDVA
-360 DSLNRLLENL
+360 DSLNRLLDNL
-370 SPEVPDGLISQYLPT
+370 SPEVPDGLISQYLPL
-385 QYRAVREGTLGRT
+385 QYQAVREGRLGKH
-398 PSELA
+398 PSDLA

-414 FAAANQAAA
+414 FAAGK

>member
-36 AFRSALRHDT
+36 AFRSALRYDT

-69 DFAALVKQIAKE
+69 DFAALVRRIAEE
-81 EGFPAERV
+81 EGFPTERV

-95 LGPNSWRNQGSEKAM
+95 LGPNSWRHLGSEKAM
-110 QETLELVR
+110 QETLQLVR

-135 CSDDAGVLSDE
+135 CTDDAGPLSDE
-146 IVARRCAQM
+146 VVARRCAQM
-155 ARVAEEAA
+155 AQVAEKAA
-163 SGDKPIYVVGTE
+163 SGEKPIYVVGTE

-182 QTDEGMHITSPADV
+182 QADEGMHVTSPADV
-196 ERTLSVF
+196 ERTLGVF
-203 KETFLAHGLESA
+203 RETFLAHGLSDA
-215 WKRVVGLVIQ
+215 WSRVVGLVIQ

-240 QPALTAAIDQHPGM
+240 MPAITAVIDRQPGLA
-254 VYEAHSTDYQSGS
+254 YEAHSTDYQSGS
-267 NLARLAGNHFF
+267 NLARLAQNHFF

-295 SLELIERELNPS
+295 SLECIERELKPANPS
-307 RPSHFRETLAK
+307 RFRETLAG

-323 PKYWEKYYSGGKDEV
+323 PKYWEKYYSGSADEV
-338 NYKIAFSYS
+338 DYKIAFSYS
-347 DRARYYLGHREVV
+347 DRARYYLGHKDVA
-360 DSLNRLLENL
+360 DSLNRLLDNL
-370 SPEVPDGLISQYLPT
+370 SPEVPDGLISQYLPL
-385 QYRAVREGTLGRT
+385 QYQAVREGRLGKH
-398 PSELA
+398 PMDLA

-414 FAAANQAAA
+414 FEAGK

>member
-6 EFVAQLERNRR
+6 EFVAQLERNRS

-36 AFRSALRHDT
+36 AFRSGLRFDT

-69 DFAALVKQIAKE
+69 DFAALVNKIAAE
-81 EGFPAERV
+81 EGFPAERI

-95 LGPNSWRNQGSEKAM
+95 LGPNSWRHLGSEKAM
-110 QETLELVR
+110 QETLQLVR

-135 CSDDAGVLSDE
+135 CSDDAGPLSDE

-155 ARVAEEAA
+155 AQVAEEAA
-163 SGDKPIYVVGTE
+163 TGAKPIYVVGTE
-175 VPTPGGT
+175 VPIPGGT
-182 QTDEGMHITSPADV
+182 QVDEGMHVTSPADV
-196 ERTLSVF
+196 ERTLGVF
-203 KETFLAHGLESA
+203 RETFLAHGLNDA
-215 WKRVVGLVIQ
+215 WSRVVGLVIQ

-240 QPALTAAIDQHPGM
+240 TPALTAVIDRQPGLA
-254 VYEAHSTDYQSGS
+254 YEAHSTDYQSGS
-267 NLARLAGNHFF
+267 NLARLAQNHFF

-295 SLELIERELNPS
+295 SLECIERELKPANPS
-307 RPSHFRETLAK
+307 CFRETLTG

-323 PKYWEKYYSGGKDEV
+323 PKYWEKYYSGSADEV
-338 NYKIAFSYS
+338 DYKIAFSYS
-347 DRARYYLGHREVV
+347 DRARYYLGHKDVV

-370 SPEVPDGLISQYLPT
+370 APEVPDGLISQYLPI
-385 QYRAVREGTLGRT
+385 QYQAVREGKLGKH
-398 PSELA
+398 PMDLA

-414 FAAANQAAA
+414 FAAGQ

>member
-36 AFRSALRHDT
+36 AFRSALRYDT

-69 DFAALVKQIAKE
+69 DFAALVRRIAEE
-81 EGFPAERV
+81 EGFPTERV

-95 LGPNSWRNQGSEKAM
+95 LGPNSWRHLGSEKAM
-110 QETLELVR
+110 QETLQLVR

-135 CSDDAGVLSDE
+135 CTDDAGPLSDE
-146 IVARRCAQM
+146 VVARRCAQM
-155 ARVAEEAA
+155 AQVAEEAA
-163 SGDKPIYVVGTE
+163 SGEKPIYVVGTE

-182 QTDEGMHITSPADV
+182 QADEGMHVTSPADV
-196 ERTLSVF
+196 ERTLGVF
-203 KETFLAHGLESA
+203 RETFLAHGLSDA
-215 WKRVVGLVIQ
+215 WSRVVGLVIQ

-240 QPALTAAIDQHPGM
+240 MPAITAVIDRQPGLA
-254 VYEAHSTDYQSGS
+254 YEAHSTDYQSGS
-267 NLARLAGNHFF
+267 NLASLARNHFF

-295 SLELIERELNPS
+295 SLECIERELNPANPS
-307 RPSHFRETLAK
+307 RFRETLAG

-323 PKYWEKYYSGGKDEV
+323 PKYWEKYYSGSADEV
-338 NYKIAFSYS
+338 DYKIAFSYS
-347 DRARYYLGHREVV
+347 DRARYYLGHKDVA
-360 DSLNRLLENL
+360 DSLNQLLDNL
-370 SPEVPDGLISQYLPT
+370 SPEVPDGLISQYLPM
-385 QYRAVREGTLGRT
+385 QYQAVREGRLGKH
-398 PSELA
+398 PMDLA

-414 FAAANQAAA
+414 FAAGK

>member
-36 AFRSALRHDT
+36 AFRSALRYDT

-69 DFAALVKQIAKE
+69 DFAALVRRIAEE

-95 LGPNSWRNQGSEKAM
+95 LGPNSWRHLGSEKAM
-110 QETLELVR
+110 QETLQLVR

-135 CSDDAGVLSDE
+135 CTDDAGPLSDE

-155 ARVAEEAA
+155 AQVAEEAA
-163 SGDKPIYVVGTE
+163 SGEKPIYVVGTE

-182 QTDEGMHITSPADV
+182 QADEGMHVTSPADV
-196 ERTLSVF
+196 ERTLGVF
-203 KETFLAHGLESA
+203 RETFLAHGLSDA
-215 WKRVVGLVIQ
+215 WSRVVGLVIQ

-240 QPALTAAIDQHPGM
+240 MPAITAVIDRQPGLA
-254 VYEAHSTDYQSGS
+254 YEAHSTDYQSGS
-267 NLARLAGNHFF
+267 NLARLARNHFF

-295 SLELIERELNPS
+295 SLECIERELNPANPS
-307 RPSHFRETLAK
+307 RFRETLAG

-323 PKYWEKYYSGGKDEV
+323 PKYWEKYYSGSADEV
-338 NYKIAFSYS
+338 DYKIAYSYS
-347 DRARYYLGHREVV
+347 DRARYYLGHKDVA
-360 DSLNRLLENL
+360 DSLNRLLDNL
-370 SPEVPDGLISQYLPT
+370 SPEVPDGLISQYLPM
-385 QYRAVREGTLGRT
+385 QYQAVREGRLGKH
-398 PSELA
+398 PSDLA

-414 FAAANQAAA
+414 FAAGK

>member
-36 AFRSALRHDT
+36 AFRSALRYDT

-69 DFAALVKQIAKE
+69 DFAALVRRIAEE

-95 LGPNSWRNQGSEKAM
+95 LGPNSWRHLGSEKAM
-110 QETLELVR
+110 QETLQLVR

-135 CSDDAGVLSDE
+135 CTDDAGPLSDE
-146 IVARRCAQM
+146 VVARRCAQM
-155 ARVAEEAA
+155 AQVAEMAA
-163 SGDKPIYVVGTE
+163 SGEKPIYVVGTE

-182 QTDEGMHITSPADV
+182 QVDEGMHVTSPADV
-196 ERTLSVF
+196 ERTLGVF
-203 KETFLAHGLESA
+203 RETFLAHGLSDA
-215 WKRVVGLVIQ
+215 WSRVVGLVIQ

-240 QPALTAAIDQHPGM
+240 MPAITAVIDRQPGLA
-254 VYEAHSTDYQSGS
+254 YEAHSTDYQSGS
-267 NLARLAGNHFF
+267 NLARLARNHFF

-295 SLELIERELNPS
+295 SLECIERELNPANPS
-307 RPSHFRETLAK
+307 RFRETLAG

-323 PKYWEKYYSGGKDEV
+323 PKYWEKYYSGSADEV
-338 NYKIAFSYS
+338 DYKIAFSYS
-347 DRARYYLGHREVV
+347 DRARYYLGHKDVA

-370 SPEVPDGLISQYLPT
+370 SPEVPDGLISQYLPL
-385 QYRAVREGTLGRT
+385 QYQAVREGRLGKH
-398 PSELA
+398 PSDLA

-414 FAAANQAAA
+414 FEAGK

>member
-36 AFRSALRHDT
+36 AFRSALRYDT

-69 DFAALVKQIAKE
+69 DFAALVRRIAEE

-95 LGPNSWRNQGSEKAM
+95 LGPNSWRHLGSEKAM
-110 QETLELVR
+110 QETLQLVR

-135 CSDDAGVLSDE
+135 CTDDAGPLSDE
-146 IVARRCAQM
+146 VVARRCAQM
-155 ARVAEEAA
+155 AQVAEMAA
-163 SGDKPIYVVGTE
+163 SGEKPIYVVGTE

-182 QTDEGMHITSPADV
+182 QVDEGMHVTSPADV
-196 ERTLSVF
+196 ERTLGVF
-203 KETFLAHGLESA
+203 RETFLAHGLSDA
-215 WKRVVGLVIQ
+215 WSRVVGLVIQ

-240 QPALTAAIDQHPGM
+240 MPAITAVIDRQPGLA
-254 VYEAHSTDYQSGS
+254 YEAHSTDYQSGS
-267 NLARLAGNHFF
+267 NLASLARNHFF

-295 SLELIERELNPS
+295 SLECIERELNPANPS
-307 RPSHFRETLAK
+307 RFRETLAG

-323 PKYWEKYYSGGKDEV
+323 PKYWEKYYSGSADEV
-338 NYKIAFSYS
+338 DYKIAFSYS
-347 DRARYYLGHREVV
+347 DRARYYLGHKDVA

-370 SPEVPDGLISQYLPT
+370 SPEVPDGLISQYLPL
-385 QYRAVREGTLGRT
+385 QYQAVREGRLGKH
-398 PSELA
+398 PMDLA

-414 FAAANQAAA
+414 FAAGK

>member
-6 EFVAQLERNRR
+6 EFVAQLERNRS

-36 AFRSALRHDT
+36 AFRSARRYDT

-64 GMKPA
+64 GMRPA
-69 DFAALVKQIAKE
+69 DFAALVNKIAAE
-81 EGFPAERV
+81 EGFPAERI

-95 LGPNSWRNQGSEKAM
+95 LGPNSWRHLGSEKAM
-110 QETLELVR
+110 QETLQLVR

-135 CSDDAGVLSDE
+135 CSDDAGPLSDE

-155 ARVAEEAA
+155 AQVAEEAA
-163 SGDKPIYVVGTE
+163 TGAKPIYVVGTE
-175 VPTPGGT
+175 VPIPGGT
-182 QTDEGMHITSPADV
+182 QVDEGMHVTSPADV
-196 ERTLSVF
+196 ERTLGVF
-203 KETFLAHGLESA
+203 RETFLAHGLNDA
-215 WKRVVGLVIQ
+215 WSRVVGLVIQ

-240 QPALTAAIDQHPGM
+240 TPALTAVIDRQPGLA
-254 VYEAHSTDYQSGS
+254 YEAHSTDYQSGS
-267 NLARLAGNHFF
+267 NLARLAQNHFF

-295 SLELIERELNPS
+295 SLECIERELKPANPS
-307 RPSHFRETLAK
+307 RFRETLTG

-323 PKYWEKYYSGGKDEV
+323 PKYWEKYYSGSADEV
-338 NYKIAFSYS
+338 DYKIAFSYS
-347 DRARYYLGHREVV
+347 DRARYYLGHKDVV

-370 SPEVPDGLISQYLPT
+370 APEVPDGLISQYLPI
-385 QYRAVREGTLGRT
+385 QYQAVREGKLGKH
-398 PSELA
+398 PMDLA

-414 FAAANQAAA
+414 FAAGQ

>member
-6 EFVAQLERNRR
+6 EFIAQLERNRR

-69 DFAALVKQIAKE
+69 DFAALVNKIAIE
-81 EGFPAERV
+81 EKFPVERV

-95 LGPNSWRNQGSEKAM
+95 LGPNSWRHLGAEKAM
-110 QETLELVR
+110 EETLQLVS

-135 CSDDAGVLSDE
+135 CSDDAGPLSDE
-146 IVARRCAQM
+146 VVAQRCAQM
-155 ARVAEEAA
+155 AKVAEETA
-163 SGDKPIYVVGTE
+163 SGTKPIYVVGTE
-175 VPTPGGT
+175 VPIPGGT
-182 QTDEGMHITSPADV
+182 QVNEGMHVTSPADV
-196 ERTLSVF
+196 ERTLGVF
-203 KETFLAHGLESA
+203 KETFLANGLNDA
-215 WKRVVGLVIQ
+215 WNRVVGLVIQ

-240 QPALTAAIDQHPGM
+240 TPALTAVINRQPGLA
-254 VYEAHSTDYQSGS
+254 YEAHSTDYQSGS
-267 NLARLAGNHFF
+267 NLARLAQNHFF

-295 SLELIERELNPS
+295 SLECIERELKPANPS
-307 RPSHFRETLAK
+307 CFRETLTS

-323 PKYWEKYYSGGKDEV
+323 PKYWEKYYSGSADEV
-338 NYKIAFSYS
+338 DYKIAFSYS
-347 DRARYYLGHREVV
+347 DRARYYLGHKDVV
-360 DSLNRLLENL
+360 VSLNRLLDNL
-370 SPEVPDGLISQYLPT
+370 SPAVPDGLISQYLPI
-385 QYRAVREGTLGRT
+385 QYQAVREGKLGKH
-398 PSELA
+398 PADLA
-403 VDRVSNVLDLY
+403 VGRVSNVLDLY
-414 FAAANQAAA
+414 FAAGK

>member
-6 EFVAQLERNRR
+6 EFVSQLERNRR

-69 DFAALVKQIAKE
+69 DFAALVRRIAEE

-95 LGPNSWRNQGSEKAM
+95 LGPNSWRHLGSEKAM
-110 QETLELVR
+110 QETLQLVR

-135 CSDDAGVLSDE
+135 CTDDAGPLSDE
-146 IVARRCAQM
+146 VVARRCAQM
-155 ARVAEEAA
+155 AQVAEEAA
-163 SGDKPIYVVGTE
+163 SGEKPIYVVGTE

-182 QTDEGMHITSPADV
+182 QVDEGMQVTSPADV
-196 ERTLSVF
+196 ERTLGVF
-203 KETFLAHGLESA
+203 RETFLAHGLSDA
-215 WKRVVGLVIQ
+215 WSRVVGLVIQ
-225 PGVEFGDAMVHDYQP
+225 PGVEFGDAMVLDYQP
-240 QPALTAAIDQHPGM
+240 TPALTAVIDRQPGLA
-254 VYEAHSTDYQSGS
+254 YEAHSTDYQSGS
-267 NLARLAGNHFF
+267 NLASLARNHFF

-295 SLELIERELNPS
+295 SLECIERELNPANPS
-307 RPSHFRETLAK
+307 RFRETLAG

-323 PKYWEKYYSGGKDEV
+323 PKYWEKYYSGSADEV
-338 NYKIAFSYS
+338 DYKIAFSYS
-347 DRARYYLGHREVV
+347 DRARYYLGHKDVA

-370 SPEVPDGLISQYLPT
+370 SPEVPDGLISQYLPL
-385 QYRAVREGTLGRT
+385 QYQAVREGRLGKH
-398 PSELA
+398 PMDLA

-414 FAAANQAAA
+414 FAAGK

>member
-6 EFVAQLERNRR
+6 EFVAQLERNRS

-36 AFRSALRHDT
+36 AFRSGLRFDT

-64 GMKPA
+64 GMRPA
-69 DFAALVKQIAKE
+69 DFAALVNKIAVE
-81 EGFPAERV
+81 ECFPVERV

-95 LGPNSWRNQGSEKAM
+95 LGPNSWRHLGSEKAM
-110 QETLELVR
+110 QETLQLVR

-135 CSDDAGVLSDE
+135 CSDDAGPLSDE

-155 ARVAEEAA
+155 AQVAEEAA
-163 SGDKPIYVVGTE
+163 TGAKPIYVVGTE
-175 VPTPGGT
+175 VPIPGGT
-182 QTDEGMHITSPADV
+182 QVDEGMHVTSPADV
-196 ERTLSVF
+196 ERTLGVF
-203 KETFLAHGLESA
+203 RETFLAHGLNDA
-215 WKRVVGLVIQ
+215 WSRVVCLVIQ

-240 QPALTAAIDQHPGM
+240 TPALTAVIDRQPGLA
-254 VYEAHSTDYQSGS
+254 YEAHSTDYQSGS
-267 NLARLAGNHFF
+267 NLARLAQNHFF

-295 SLELIERELNPS
+295 SLECIERELKPANPS
-307 RPSHFRETLAK
+307 RFRETLTG

-323 PKYWEKYYSGGKDEV
+323 PKYWEKYYSGSADEV
-338 NYKIAFSYS
+338 DYKIAFSYS
-347 DRARYYLGHREVV
+347 DRARYYLGHKDVV

-370 SPEVPDGLISQYLPT
+370 APEVPDGLISQYLPI
-385 QYRAVREGTLGRT
+385 QYQAVREGKLGKH
-398 PSELA
+398 PMDLA

-414 FAAANQAAA
+414 FAAGQ